1 MTRKQEYLFN
11 VQCWEVSKY
20 VFSSRYQQIIIK
32 KNMSICSSHAFCVK
46 IENIVF
52 LSTQVFCRSI
62 IYTSIAFKIIYD
74 TM

>member
-1 MTRKQEYLFN
+1 M
-11 VQCWEVSKY
+11 
-20 VFSSRYQQIIIK
+20 QICIFIKISTNHHK